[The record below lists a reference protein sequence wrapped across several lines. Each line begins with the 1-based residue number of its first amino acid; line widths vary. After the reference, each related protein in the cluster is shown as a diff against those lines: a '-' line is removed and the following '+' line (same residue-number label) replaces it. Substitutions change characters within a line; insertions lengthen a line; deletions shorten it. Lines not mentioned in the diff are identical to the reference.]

1 MPTRSEFRARLF
13 AALSLILLGLWIL
26 HDFLVPLTWAVI
38 LGLATWPL
46 YAKVRRV
53 FGARADAAWPSLLLT
68 LAIAAILLGP
78 LTYGLVQLGQETQY
92 VARLLQAAQKN
103 GLPPPDWL
111 GRLPRIG
118 TWADENWT
126 RWLGSSEAVRES
138 LQHLLS
144 SGALDYTRSLAAQ
157 VLHRYA
163 AAFFTIV
170 ALFFV
175 YRNGES
181 VGRQVLALSA
191 RTFGPEGSRYALHA
205 AKAVRAT
212 VNGIVLVALGQG
224 VALGFGYALA
234 GLQHATLLG
243 ALTGLVAF
251 VPFAAKLM
259 FLGASLVL
267 FSEGEVGAGIA
278 LTLYGLVVILA
289 ADNYVRPK
297 LIGDAV
303 KLPFLWTLLGILGG
317 IETFGLLGLFLGPTV
332 MAILISVWR
341 DSFVEAAPETT
352 ATTPVK
358 IVNLGREAGS

>member
-1 MPTRSEFRARLF
+1 MPTHSEFRARLW
-13 AALSLILLGLWIL
+13 AAFFLILLGLWIL

-46 YAKVRRV
+46 YAKLRRM
-53 FGARADAAWPSLLLT
+53 FGPRAESVLPSLALT
-68 LAIAAILLGP
+68 LAVAAILLGP
-78 LTYGLVQLGQETQY
+78 LTYGLVQLGQETQSF
-92 VARLLQAAQKN
+92 ARILQEAQKN

-111 GRLPRIG
+111 GHIPRLG
-118 TWADENWT
+118 AWAEQTWIEWF
-126 RWLGSSEAVRES
+126 GSSDSARES
-138 LQHLLS
+138 LRHLLS
-144 SGALDYTRSLAAQ
+144 SDALAYTRSLAAQ
-157 VLHRYA
+157 VLHRYT

-181 VGRQVLALSA
+181 VGRRVLLLCGRAL
-191 RTFGPEGSRYALHA
+191 GPDGSRYALHA
-205 AKAVRAT
+205 ARAVQAT

-224 VALGFGYALA
+224 VALGFGYATA

-243 ALTGLVAF
+243 AVTGLVAF

-259 FLGASLVL
+259 LLGASLVL
-267 FSEGEVGAGIA
+267 FSTGHAGAGA
-278 LTLYGLVVILA
+278 GLVVYGLVVILA

-332 MAILISVWR
+332 MAILMSVWR
-341 DSFVEAAPETT
+341 DCFVEGAPDAAAAPRDEII
-352 ATTPVK
+352 PFQ
-358 IVNLGREAGS
+358 REAGP